1 MPMLIDVAELSG
13 LAVEGALYGVF
24 LCLFLVCAFDLL
36 KRRARGKATLN
47 WPVAVAGVLLIVLA
61 TARFSVDTANVFV
74 AFISHDPRE
83 ARIAYLADPT
93 QPLFTTKHSILI
105 CVLLVG
111 DSFVNYRCW
120 IVWGKRLYVVLFPIA
135 LSFTS
140 AAAGSYTMWAYS
152 HLPNQT
158 ILSEAK
164 WLKAFFSLS
173 LVANA
178 VATSLLA
185 YRIWA
190 VNRQTQRALATPAR
204 GDSSRLTPIIR
215 IVLESGI
222 FNAMYLFVYVM
233 TLEFGSQGLEIMSEM
248 SVQLTGIIFSTIIFR
263 ISRQSHDDSYYST
276 AQLTTLQWRAT
287 KNSGPSAGTGS
298 GTSTA
303 ITTARFKS
311 RDQSST
317 LPDEIEVPLE
327 QYHDGSYA
335 TYDDIDSSHTDSRA
349 YKADAV

>member
-1 MPMLIDVAELSG
+1 MPMLIDVAELAG
-13 LAVEGALYGVF
+13 LVVEGALYGVF
-24 LCLFLVCAFDLL
+24 LCLFLVCTFDLL
-36 KRRARGKATLN
+36 KRRARGKATLH
-47 WPVAVAGVLLIVLA
+47 WPMTVTGVLLIVLA
-61 TARFSVDTANVFV
+61 TARFSVDAANVFV
-74 AFISHDPRE
+74 AFIGHDPRE
-83 ARIAYLADPT
+83 ARIAFLADPA
-93 QPLFTTKHSILI
+93 QPLFTAKHSILI

-158 ILSEAK
+158 VFSEAK
-164 WLKAFFSLS
+164 WLKVFFSLS

-190 VNRQTQRALATPAR
+190 VNRETQQALSSLVR
-204 GDSSRLTPIIR
+204 GSSSRSSRLTPIIR
-215 IVLESGI
+215 IILESGI

-263 ISRQSHDDSYYST
+263 ISRQSRDDSYYA
-276 AQLTTLQWRAT
+276 AQPASLQWRGTRDSRPAEGF
-287 KNSGPSAGTGS
+287 GPAN
-298 GTSTA
+298 STA
-303 ITTARFKS
+303 PTRARFKS
-311 RDQSST
+311 RDRLSST
-317 LPDEIEVPLE
+317 SKETQVPIE
-327 QYHDGSYA
+327 QYGAGSYA
-335 TYDDIDSSHTDSRA
+335 TYDDTS
-349 YKADAV
+349 